1 MREKHKDLINMI
13 GTDPLSCNDL
23 IETMES
29 GDCMCIG
36 LDVVRP
42 ETAIVDPTKV
52 VIKQI
57 IPTFMSADSFI
68 DSSIFNVKKNDSSLG
83 GFNKSS

>member
-1 MREKHKDLINMI
+1 MNFKELREKYKDLINTI
-13 GTDPLSCNDL
+13 GTDPLSCMDL
-23 IETMES
+23 IEAMED

-52 VIKQI
+52 EIK
-57 IPTFMSADSFI
+57 
-68 DSSIFNVKKNDSSLG
+68 
-83 GFNKSS
+83 